1 VPDASAAPVQN
12 MGTLPTRV
20 RNFAITLSGPDQG
33 FIRPR
38 IELYDASVQFLV
50 ELNSRA
56 ILSNIAFT
64 PEDQAPIHCSGQG
77 VDTTHLQR

>member
-1 VPDASAAPVQN
+1 MPDASAAPVQN

-33 FIRPR
+33 FFRPR
-38 IELYDASVQFLV
+38 IELYDASVQFLF

-64 PEDQAPIHCSGQG
+64 PEDQAPIQCSGRG
-77 VDTTHLQR
+77 VDTDHPQR